1 VTDAVKYSENCVKK
15 GLQLRA
21 GYQSTVL
28 TPKMKAVLDAYFAK
42 YFPSA
47 TVAKRVEERKYDEK
61 YDGKRGLSDVEALKI
76 EEASRQVADRLGAVY
91 TEQED
96 AVAVINAPAV
106 VSENES
112 GIPKE
117 EIQAVLHGGYA
128 ALSALARQR
137 GVLVETLVEKINAY
151 STELYGDI
159 LLEATEDG
167 YAIIE
172 DYIEELPKWEE
183 E

>member
-1 VTDAVKYSENCVKK
+1 
-15 GLQLRA
+15 
-21 GYQSTVL
+21 
-28 TPKMKAVLDAYFAK
+28 M
-42 YFPSA
+42 
-47 TVAKRVEERKYDEK
+47 EERKYDEK
-61 YDGKRGLSDVEALKI
+61 YDGKRGFSDIEALKI

-91 TEQED
+91 AEEAEEEVKKETAAAQKSAD
-96 AVAVINAPAV
+96 TC
-106 VSENES
+106 
-112 GIPKE
+112 PKE
-117 EIQAVLHGGYA
+117 EILAMLHGGYA

-151 STELYGDI
+151 ATELYGDI